1 MYYSILVRWGPEWDG
16 QSVRYVKSKALFEL
30 LRDSVDNKYFPDF
43 SAELQEELKEKWVA
57 FDWESP
63 YPPEGE
69 LEDIDILQ
77 ALEWLEEAYLR
88 FPLTILDSTEFTPSW
103 NW

>member
-16 QSVRYVKSKALFEL
+16 QSIRYTKSEALFKL
-30 LRDSVDNKYFPDF
+30 LRDSDGNKYFPDF
-43 SAELQEELKEKWVA
+43 SPELQTELKEKWVA

-63 YPPEGE
+63 YPAEGE

-77 ALEWLEEAYLR
+77 ALEWLEEACPR
-88 FPLTILDSTEFTPSW
+88 FPLTILDSTEFTPYW
-103 NW
+103 NY